1 MHSEFTNSFRK
12 ALEADGIELV
22 DFTLGLSI
30 ELAKKEDIEVDA
42 ERTAANIACA
52 VWNKFLRRKL
62 LECVE
67 NETVNA
73 IFFAEDFLNAR
84 RKFVTNRWRLTLRR
98 HSTTAKS

>member
-1 MHSEFTNSFRK
+1 MQRVGEITEKDKLHSEFTTNFRK
-12 ALEADGIELV
+12 ALGADGFKLV

-67 NETVNA
+67 NETVNFS
-73 IFFAEDFLNAR
+73 FFPKYHQMRSENPP
-84 RKFVTNRWRLTLRR
+84 
-98 HSTTAKS
+98 